1 MYRSLFQ
8 CSVTFARAN
17 IKTFFE
23 HKMCGGLM
31 NQRKMSTFYTMTKII
46 YRFCELVWSLVSI
59 SCPFSGVKVK
69 ESTDFRLNFHQKY
82 ITVIPRFNILDTPR
96 SKNPYLK
103 VGPEDRTSFLKGLG
117 WVKSGRVG
125 SKKGRVQVLGR
136 LVGPMKRLV
145 GCFR

>member
-1 MYRSLFQ
+1 
-8 CSVTFARAN
+8 
-17 IKTFFE
+17 
-23 HKMCGGLM
+23 MCGGLM

-82 ITVIPRFNILDTPR
+82 ITVIPRFNILGTPR

-103 VGPEDRTSFLKGLG
+103 VGPEDRTSFLKGLRALGG
-117 WVKSGRVG
+117 WKVDRGV
-125 SKKGRVQVLGR
+125 KKGSGPSSRSGGR
-136 LVGPMKRLV
+136 DLWG
-145 GCFR
+145 FF